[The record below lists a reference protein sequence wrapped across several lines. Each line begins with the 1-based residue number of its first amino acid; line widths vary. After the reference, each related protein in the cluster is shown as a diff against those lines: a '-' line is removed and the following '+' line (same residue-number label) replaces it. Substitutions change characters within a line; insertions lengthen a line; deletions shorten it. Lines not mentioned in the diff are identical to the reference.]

1 MAKVP
6 IVKLQPSK
14 LDSQRELIEGDLD
27 LENLKLAHRNRA
39 SLNISESVIGGD
51 VVRTIEGASTVTITV
66 NDRSRA
72 IRNSGMLGDEID
84 IKIDGLWFRLVK
96 VAKSGNNLTLVF
108 EDREVAILRKYDK
121 KKVAAWGKTTRPEF
135 ARSLVR
141 EVKEL
146 NIPFVCPEL
155 EEKEKKAPKTRKSQA
170 DKQAQRDFGYGARV
184 APGVGDRAN
193 DANTRLTIKGNP
205 ASKNQLLNCEEVL
218 DAGRA
223 RLLPRKLLV
232 CAIMTII
239 TESSAVNVPYGDRDS
254 VGLFQQRASWGSVS
268 ERMNPSIAAGK
279 FYDKAVKIQQ
289 GDPNIG
295 YGELCQ
301 AVQVSAFPERYATHR
316 TEAERLVT
324 AYGVAGDSTTDYA
337 NGVAQANLMTQW
349 GEQAIEYQYSRGF
362 PKNLP
367 GGKKGWSK
375 EDSWECLQRL
385 ADEVNI
391 RCFAVSGKIYFIGEP
406 RLFGSAPRAR
416 ISEDS
421 DGVDWIDY
429 DYDVK
434 KPNAKVRIS
443 CRLDRWE
450 APPGTT
456 IEIFDNGPVNGR
468 WIVSEIRRGFFTDA
482 ATITCKKPRARLPE
496 PKQEDLTGLWDNPW
510 NGEPDPNAIGAS
522 NALGAF
528 AMPLDTPMPKSSQF
542 NVQDP
547 EGAPDATGVKWH
559 AAVDWFAPGGD
570 AVLAPQ
576 DGVVVEVKPSRGRTG
591 QVFGGVVKIQTDR
604 GYVWVFRH
612 VDPAA
617 GLTVNQQV
625 AAGTRVAGVTS
636 WLTNIASS
644 HAHIEVWKTLEGGYR
659 KENMLDPIEYIKDV
673 QEGLPV

>member
-39 SLNISESVIGGD
+39 SLNIAESVISGD

-66 NDRSRA
+66 NDRTRA
-72 IRNSGMLGDEID
+72 IRNSGMLGAEVD

-96 VAKSGNNLTLVF
+96 VGKSGNNLTLVF
-108 EDREVAILRKYDK
+108 EDREIAILRKYNK
-121 KKVAAWGKTTRPEF
+121 KKAASWGKTTRAEF

-146 NIPFVCPEL
+146 NIPFICPEL
-155 EEKEKKAPKTRKSQA
+155 EEKEKKAPKNRKSQA
-170 DKQAQRDFGYGARV
+170 DKQKQRDFGYGARV
-184 APGVGDRAN
+184 SPGVGDRAN
-193 DANTRLTIKGNP
+193 DANTRLTIKGQP
-205 ASKNQLLNCEEVL
+205 ATKNQLLNCEEAL

-232 CAIMTII
+232 CAIMTMI
-239 TESSAVNVPYGDRDS
+239 TEASALNPPFGDRDS
-254 VGLFQQRASWGSVS
+254 VGAFQQRESWGSFS
-268 ERMNPSIAAGK
+268 ERMNISIAAGK
-279 FYDKAVKIQQ
+279 FYDKAVDINR

-324 AYGVAGDSTTDYA
+324 AYGVSGDSTLDY
-337 NGVAQANLMTQW
+337 NSGVAQANLMTEW
-349 GEQAIEYQYSRGF
+349 GEQAIEYQFSRGF
-362 PKNLP
+362 PKTLP

-375 EDSWECLQRL
+375 EDTWECLQRL

-391 RCFAVSGKIYFIGEP
+391 RCFAVSGSIYFIGEP
-406 RLFGSAPRAR
+406 RLFSSAPRAR

-429 DYDVK
+429 DYDVA
-434 KPNAKVRIS
+434 KPNAKCRIM
-443 CRLDRWE
+443 CRLNRWD
-450 APPGTT
+450 APPGTV
-456 IEIFDNGPVNGR
+456 IEIFNNGPVDGR
-468 WIVSEIRRGFFTDA
+468 WIVSEIRRSFFSDT
-482 ATITCKKPRARLPE
+482 ATVTVKKPRARLPE

-510 NGEPDPNAIGAS
+510 NGEPDPNAIGVS
-522 NALGAF
+522 NALGKF
-528 AMPLDTPMPKSSQF
+528 VLPLDTKMPKTSQF
-542 NVQDP
+542 NVQDD
-547 EGAPDATGVKWH
+547 EGAPDANGVKWH

-570 AVLAPQ
+570 PVLSPQ
-576 DGVVVEVKPSRGRTG
+576 DGVVIEVKPSRGSTG
-591 QVFGGVVKIQTDR
+591 QVFGGTVKVLTDR
-604 GYVWVFRH
+604 GYVWTFRH

-617 GLTVNQQV
+617 GLTLNTQV
-625 AAGTRVAGVTS
+625 AAGTKIANVST

-644 HAHIEVWKTLEGGYR
+644 HAHIELWKTREGGYR

-673 QEGLPV
+673 QAGLPV